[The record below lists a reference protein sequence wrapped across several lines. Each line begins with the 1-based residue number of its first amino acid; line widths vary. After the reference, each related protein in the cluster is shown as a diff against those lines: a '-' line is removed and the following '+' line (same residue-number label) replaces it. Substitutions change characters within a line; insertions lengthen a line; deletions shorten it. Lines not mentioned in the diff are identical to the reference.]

1 MNDVYLILGSNIG
14 KERNLPTA
22 VSLLRAACDVV
33 AVSSIYETVPT
44 GLRDQPN
51 FWNTAVHLRTHLTPN
66 ELKTEILAPIE
77 EQLKR
82 VRLADKN
89 APRTIDL
96 DIVLFNDEV
105 CEYDGGDGRLRPI
118 PDPDLLKFPHV
129 AVPIAELAG
138 EMLHP
143 ETAVSLAE
151 IAAKLQQPDQI
162 WQVSQ

>member
-1 MNDVYLILGSNIG
+1 MNNIYLILGSNID

-22 VSLLRAACDVV
+22 VSLLRAACEVV
-33 AVSSIYETVPT
+33 AVSAIYETVPT
-44 GLRDQPN
+44 GLREQPN
-51 FWNTAVHLRTHLTPN
+51 FWNTAVHLRTVLSPN
-66 ELKTEILAPIE
+66 ELKTEILSPIE
-77 EQLKR
+77 QQLKR
-82 VRLADKN
+82 VRLANKN

-129 AVPIAELAG
+129 AIPIAELVG

-143 ETAVSLAE
+143 ETAVSLAA
-151 IAAKLQQPDQI
+151 IAVELHNPDQI
-162 WQVSQ
+162 WQVTK